1 VPFGHG
7 TPTGWELIQ
16 DRLTALSIKRE
27 NPIDHLLLMGQ
38 IRELV
43 RWRLRIAQLA
53 LKRSQSTRGL
63 ACSTRNRWV
72 TAGLPPR
79 RGGGSSI
86 ALGLV
91 GGGTGHQSCQGP
103 SKNQANGSGHGFRAA
118 AAMPTAF
125 ALRLQTAA
133 TDQSAMTVLVLEES
147 QRRKWDGSD
156 DVLFYAEPRLVH
168 HLDQAFRTRLTALY
182 TERLPKNAVV
192 LDLMSSWVS
201 HLPEDKPLE
210 RVIGH
215 GLNEK
220 ELAANPRLDSY
231 WLQNLNQNQ
240 ELPLPS
246 SSVDATLIVAGWQ
259 YLQYPEA
266 IASELL
272 RVTRPGGQV
281 IVAFSNRMFF
291 TKAPLIWTDSS
302 DQDHL
307 DYVAGVLEAQ
317 GWQSTERIAETTKA
331 AGVMGL
337 LGQPGD
343 PFFAVISHKPNQLP

>member
-1 VPFGHG
+1 
-7 TPTGWELIQ
+7 
-16 DRLTALSIKRE
+16 
-27 NPIDHLLLMGQ
+27 
-38 IRELV
+38 
-43 RWRLRIAQLA
+43 
-53 LKRSQSTRGL
+53 
-63 ACSTRNRWV
+63 
-72 TAGLPPR
+72 
-79 RGGGSSI
+79 
-86 ALGLV
+86 
-91 GGGTGHQSCQGP
+91 
-103 SKNQANGSGHGFRAA
+103 
-118 AAMPTAF
+118 MPTAF
-125 ALRLQTAA
+125 GLKLQTAR
-133 TDQSAMTVLVLEES
+133 TNQRAMTVLVLEES

-182 TERLPKNAVV
+182 AERIPKNAVV

-220 ELAANPRLDSY
+220 ELATNPRLDSY

-240 ELPLPS
+240 ELPLPDA
-246 SSVDATLIVAGWQ
+246 SVDATLIVAGWQ

-307 DYVAGVLEAQ
+307 DYVASVLEAQ
-317 GWQSTERIAETTKA
+317 GWSTAESIAETTKA
-331 AGVMGL
+331 SGVMGL
-337 LGQPGD
+337 LGQAGD
-343 PFFAVISHKPNQLP
+343 PFFAVVSKKPS